1 MAASATSMEYVQK
14 MFLAYFGRPVAPT
27 GQEYYGQ
34 LVDAGNVAAL
44 QDDFWNSVE
53 SQGKFGAL
61 STEGKVNAIF
71 NQLFARDAA
80 AAGLTYWTTEINA
93 GRVSLPQAA
102 LTILNSAAADDLAVF
117 NAKLEVANAFTAE
130 LDTTAEILAYQ
141 SNIDEARDL
150 LVSIK
155 SQAQADAAVAD
166 IQNIVADIVAGGS
179 AEDQTFTLTNG
190 TDVAT
195 ANVFNAPMVFVPDG
209 SDRILSLQD
218 EDVLTGI
225 AGRTDNTLNVTM
237 GNINADEG
245 TTAIT
250 TPILNNIQNINID
263 WTGNTTTLDL
273 RNADATQAV
282 NVKRVTS
289 DATAVTVDNIGTPA
303 ADFRVASTAS
313 DNVNVLFRFKQGVLT
328 GDETLALELNDVLAN
343 SVVQN
348 ARGAGAGIEG
358 FEAVNLHAVNG
369 VELNNLTVNEMETL
383 AITGSGSLKIA
394 ALTPRASPLAGA
406 GAVAEFTNLGAAG
419 INNPAAVGLLDL
431 DASAFEGSLTLDIT
445 NSLGGFADPNNSG
458 QVVHGKVTGGS
469 GDDAFWSSV
478 GVAATSATNRDV
490 IDGGTGSNRLILTD
504 GDIAGNAAISNI
516 QTLELR
522 NQAVATD
529 VHNVDFDAF
538 DAALT
543 SVVMRDEDG
552 DGAAATFN
560 LNDVGAA
567 LAADGLVLQ
576 HSVTEVAPNTFGL
589 VNNATV
595 RVRLADASGTDDTV
609 AIRVENERNTETQFN
624 YTLNFDGQASGVN
637 AIENVTIVDAD
648 TEDNNVTL
656 TAAQEHTG
664 TVTLSGGRAGDDYT
678 VVSTLNASVI
688 EASAQL
694 SNLRLS
700 VGDTVAPITT
710 ITQDIRLGAGDDILT
725 FVNINDFD
733 TTDSISD
740 AGGNDTVRAAFS
752 DDANLTLTGIE
763 DLHIIANENVT
774 LGMANADVENLVILA
789 ANAAD
794 GGADASP
801 LTAEPFN
808 VAGVTTADIITLND
822 TNLTEL
828 NFSADLDTDDD
839 NTAANRVLAEA
850 AARLADAAWNGIGTS
865 AVGDAAYKG
874 VINDESTV
882 GVFNGVTLA
891 NNAATALTVNINA
904 NLDDVIYGATA
915 YNLGQL
921 TAHGITSMNIV
932 VTDEDVTAGAANAV
946 TTINNIWSKTMT
958 SLTVSAADN
967 VNLNTVSGAALNN
980 SLTTFDASGVGGDLT
995 ATVISLGNNATV
1007 TLADGDNVFSALGS
1021 AGTGITITAGNGDN
1035 TITGSGQKDTIT
1047 TGSGW
1052 DVVAGDRGD
1061 NIISTGAGNDTVT
1074 AKDGNDTFDVGTG
1087 IDTVTDNLGTGIDAT
1102 LATNTVSMS
1111 GGVTTLFIDVTGNGV
1126 GGLDV
1131 DQMLA
1136 VGNGSD
1142 LTLSWTGATL
1152 LDASAVLDG
1161 RLAVVENA
1169 AGAAAIAGDANANLS
1184 IIAGVGSTLQS
1195 TGLAGLSSGVKTV
1208 NAGNGNDVAMWTGSA
1223 AADGLIF
1230 NGGAGNDAAVGT
1242 IDNDTFAGGT
1252 GADKFVL
1259 QDVAALDGMVDTIVI
1274 ADGDSTA
1281 AGWDVIV
1288 GFDAAGVAGAA
1299 GVVAGSTTAG
1309 DDVLDLASAFAAVG
1323 LGAVDGAN
1331 VSNVRSHSV
1340 AANNLVTFD
1349 DADAYLA
1356 PVLVGTGAGQLS
1368 LANVLSYLAT
1378 NLNGTSATVVFNYD
1392 ANGDG
1397 VNDNTFVFQDG
1408 AADTVIELVGVY
1420 NGVEAVT
1427 GGTAGLIEIA

>member
-245 TTAIT
+245 TTAVT

-273 RNADATQAV
+273 RNADATESV

-394 ALTPRASPLAGA
+394 ALTPQASPLAGA
-406 GAVAEFTNLGAAG
+406 GAVAEFTDLGAVAG

-490 IDGGTGSNRLILTD
+490 IDGGAGNNRLILVD
-504 GDIAGNAAISNI
+504 GDINGNAAISNI

-576 HSVTEVAPNTFGL
+576 HSVTEVAPNTIGL
-589 VNNATV
+589 ANNATV
-595 RVRLADASGTDDTV
+595 RVRLADASGTNDTV

-648 TEDNNVTL
+648 TEDNNVVL

-763 DLHIIANENVT
+763 DLHIIANENVA
-774 LGMANADVENLVILA
+774 LGMAAADVENLVILA
-789 ANAAD
+789 DIAAD
-794 GGADASP
+794 GDLDASP

-808 VAGVTTADIITLND
+808 IAGVTTADVITLND

-828 NFSADLDTDDD
+828 NFSADLDNDDD
-839 NTAANRVLAEA
+839 NTAANRAAAEA
-850 AARLADAAWNGIGTS
+850 AARLADPAWNGIGTS
-865 AVGDAAYKG
+865 AVGDAAYKLT
-874 VINDESTV
+874 ISDESTV
-882 GVFNGVTLA
+882 ANFNGVTLA

-904 NLDDVIYGATA
+904 ALDDVIYGATA

-946 TTINNIWSKTMT
+946 TTINNIWSRTMT
-958 SLTVSAADN
+958 SLTVSAEDD

-980 SLTTFDASGVGGDLT
+980 SLTTFDASNVGGDLT

-1052 DVVAGDRGD
+1052 DVIDGDRGD
-1061 NIISTGAGNDTVT
+1061 NIISSGAGNDTLR
-1074 AKDGNDTFDVGTG
+1074 AKDGNDTYDVGTG

-1111 GGVTTLFIDVTGNGV
+1111 GGVTTLFIDVVGDGIGGV
-1126 GGLDV
+1126 DV

-1152 LDASAVLDG
+1152 LTASAVLDG
-1161 RLAVVENA
+1161 RLATVDSQVAGVVT
-1169 AGAAAIAGDANANLS
+1169 GDANANLE
-1184 IIAGVGSTLQS
+1184 IMTAAADVTFNG
-1195 TGLAGLSSGVKTV
+1195 
-1208 NAGNGNDVAMWTGSA
+1208 GNGNDVALVTDQTTAS
-1223 AADGLIF
+1223 LTF
-1230 NGGAGNDAAVGT
+1230 NGGAGNDAAVGGVDSDIFT
-1242 IDNDTFAGGT
+1242 GGT
-1252 GADKFVL
+1252 GADKLVM
-1259 QDVAALDGMVDTIVI
+1259 QNTAALDAVVDTVVI

-1288 GFDAAGVAGAA
+1288 GFEATVAAGVAAVAA
-1299 GVVAGSTTAG
+1299 GSATAG

-1323 LGAVDGAN
+1323 AGAVDGAN
-1331 VSNVRSHSV
+1331 VGNVRSHNV

-1349 DADAYLA
+1349 DVDVYAA

-1378 NLNGTSATVVFNYD
+1378 NFNGTSATVAFNYD
-1392 ANGDG
+1392 SNGDG
-1397 VNDNTFVFQDG
+1397 VLNAADSTFVFQDG
-1408 AADTVIELVGVY
+1408 AADTVVELVGTY
-1420 NGVEAVT
+1420 AGVGAV
-1427 GGTAGLIEIA
+1427 GSLVAGVIEIV

>member
-1 MAASATSMEYVQK
+1 MGCK
-14 MFLAYFGRPVAPT
+14 R
-27 GQEYYGQ
+27 
-34 LVDAGNVAAL
+34 
-44 QDDFWNSVE
+44 
-53 SQGKFGAL
+53 
-61 STEGKVNAIF
+61 
-71 NQLFARDAA
+71 
-80 AAGLTYWTTEINA
+80 
-93 GRVSLPQAA
+93 
-102 LTILNSAAADDLAVF
+102 
-117 NAKLEVANAFTAE
+117 
-130 LDTTAEILAYQ
+130 
-141 SNIDEARDL
+141 
-150 LVSIK
+150 
-155 SQAQADAAVAD
+155 
-166 IQNIVADIVAGGS
+166 
-179 AEDQTFTLTNG
+179 QTNPLTNG
-190 TDVAT
+190 TDIAT

-218 EDVLTGI
+218 EDVLTGT
-225 AGRTDNTLNVTM
+225 ADRTDNTLNVTM

-245 TTAIT
+245 TTATT
-250 TPILNNIQNINID
+250 TPVLNNIQNINID

-273 RNADATQAV
+273 RSADATQAV

-289 DATAVTVDNIGTPA
+289 DATGVTVDNIGTPA

-328 GDETLALELNDVLAN
+328 GDEALALELNDVLAN

-394 ALTPRASPLAGA
+394 ALAPQASPLAGA
-406 GAVAEFTNLGAAG
+406 GAVAEFTGLGAAG

-490 IDGGTGSNRLILTD
+490 IDGGTGSNRLILVD
-504 GDIAGNAAISNI
+504 GDINGNAAISNI

-522 NQAVATD
+522 NQNVNTD
-529 VHNVDFDAF
+529 THNVDFDAF

-624 YTLNFDGQASGVN
+624 YTLNFDGQAAGVN

-648 TEDNNVTL
+648 TEDNNVIL

-694 SNLRLS
+694 SNLRLT

-774 LGMANADVENLVILA
+774 LGMAGADVDNLVILA
-789 ANAAD
+789 DIAAD
-794 GGADASP
+794 GDPDASP

-808 VAGVTTADIITLND
+808 IAGVTTADIITLND

-850 AARLADAAWNGIGTS
+850 AARGADAAWNGIGTI
-865 AVGDAAYKG
+865 AAGDAAYQG
-874 VINDESTV
+874 VISDESTV
-882 GVFNGVTLA
+882 GNFNGVTLA

-932 VTDEDVTAGAANAV
+932 VTDEDVTAGAANAR

-958 SLTVSAADN
+958 SLTVSAADD
-967 VNLNTVSGAALNN
+967 VILNTVSGAALNN
-980 SLTTFDASGVGGDLT
+980 SLTTFDATNVGGDLR
-995 ATVISLGNNATV
+995 ANVISLGNNATV

-1087 IDTVTDNLGTGIDAT
+1087 IDAVWDNIGTGIDAT

-1111 GGVTTLFIDVTGNGV
+1111 GGVTQLRIDVTGDNTAGPDAILGTADDVIVGV
-1126 GGLDV
+1126 DV

-1136 VGNGSD
+1136 VGDGSD

-1152 LDASAVLDG
+1152 VTASAVLDG
-1161 RLAVVENA
+1161 RLATVDSQVAGVVT
-1169 AGAAAIAGDANANLS
+1169 GDANANLE
-1184 IIAGVGSTLQS
+1184 IMTAAADVTFNG
-1195 TGLAGLSSGVKTV
+1195 
-1208 NAGNGNDVAMWTGSA
+1208 GNGNDVALVTDQTTAS
-1223 AADGLIF
+1223 LTF
-1230 NGGAGNDAAVGT
+1230 NGGAGNDAAVGGVDSDIFT
-1242 IDNDTFAGGT
+1242 GGA
-1252 GADKFVL
+1252 GADKLVM
-1259 QDVAALDGMVDTIVI
+1259 QNTAAVDANVDTVVI

-1281 AGWDVIV
+1281 AAWDVIV
-1288 GFDAAGVAGAA
+1288 GFTATGAA
-1299 GVVAGSTTAG
+1299 SVAAVVAGSATAG
-1309 DDVLDLASAFAAVG
+1309 DDVLDLASATIAGVAGNVNGTDAGDIESHTVAANGVVTFDINDLDAFAAV
-1323 LGAVDGAN
+1323 N
-1331 VSNVRSHSV
+1331 
-1340 AANNLVTFD
+1340 
-1349 DADAYLA
+1349 
-1356 PVLVGTGAGQLS
+1356 VGTGANQLS
-1368 LANVLSYLAT
+1368 LADALAYLAT

-1392 ANGDG
+1392 SDGDAAFTAA
-1397 VNDNTFVFQDG
+1397 DSTFIFQDG
-1408 AADTVIELVGVY
+1408 ASDTVVELVGTY
-1420 NGVEAVT
+1420 TGLAAV
-1427 GGTAGLIEIA
+1427 GASAAGLISIG

>member
-1 MAASATSMEYVQK
+1 
-14 MFLAYFGRPVAPT
+14 
-27 GQEYYGQ
+27 
-34 LVDAGNVAAL
+34 
-44 QDDFWNSVE
+44 
-53 SQGKFGAL
+53 
-61 STEGKVNAIF
+61 
-71 NQLFARDAA
+71 
-80 AAGLTYWTTEINA
+80 
-93 GRVSLPQAA
+93 
-102 LTILNSAAADDLAVF
+102 
-117 NAKLEVANAFTAE
+117 
-130 LDTTAEILAYQ
+130 
-141 SNIDEARDL
+141 
-150 LVSIK
+150 
-155 SQAQADAAVAD
+155 
-166 IQNIVADIVAGGS
+166 
-179 AEDQTFTLTNG
+179 
-190 TDVAT
+190 
-195 ANVFNAPMVFVPDG
+195 MVFVPDG

-218 EDVLTGI
+218 EDVLTGT
-225 AGRTDNTLNVTM
+225 ADRTDNTLNVTM

-245 TTAIT
+245 TTATT
-250 TPILNNIQNINID
+250 TPILNNIQNVNID

-273 RNADATQAV
+273 RSADATQAV

-303 ADFRVASTAS
+303 ADFRVANTAS
-313 DNVNVLFRFKQGVLT
+313 DNVAVTFRFKQGVLT
-328 GDETLALELNDVLAN
+328 GDETLALELDDVLAN
-343 SVVQN
+343 VVTQD
-348 ARGAGAGIEG
+348 ARGAGTGIEG
-358 FEAVNLHAVNG
+358 FETVNLNAING
-369 VELNNLTVNEMETL
+369 VDLGALSVNEMESL
-383 AITGSGSLKIA
+383 VITGSGALKIA
-394 ALTPRASPLAGA
+394 QLTPTAP
-406 GAVAEFTNLGAAG
+406 VTTAEYDALGVPG
-419 INNPAAVGLLDL
+419 IANPSAVGLLDL
-431 DASAFEGSLTLDIT
+431 DASAFEGDLTLDIT
-445 NSLGGFADPNNSG
+445 NSLGGFADPANSG
-458 QVVHGKVTGGS
+458 QTVHGVVTGGL

-478 GVAATSATNRDV
+478 GVASTSATNSDT
-490 IDGGTGSNRLILTD
+490 IDGGAGNNRLILVD
-504 GDIAGNAAISNI
+504 GDISGDANISNI

-522 NQAVATD
+522 NQTVNTD

-552 DGAAATFN
+552 DGGAATFN

-576 HSVTEVAPNTFGL
+576 HSVTEGAVLPATAVLAG
-589 VNNATV
+589 NALV

-648 TEDNNVTL
+648 TEDNNVFL

-678 VVSTLNASVI
+678 VVSTLNAGVI
-688 EASAQL
+688 EASEQL

-700 VGDTVAPITT
+700 VGDTVAPIAT

-733 TTDSISD
+733 TTDSITD
-740 AGGNDTVRAAFS
+740 AGGHDTVRAAFS
-752 DDANLTLTGIE
+752 DDADLTLTGIE

-789 ANAAD
+789 DIAAD
-794 GGADASP
+794 GDADASP

-850 AARLADAAWNGIGTS
+850 AARGADAAWNGIGTS

-874 VINDESTV
+874 VISDESTV
-882 GVFNGVTLA
+882 ANFNGVTLA

-946 TTINNIWSKTMT
+946 TRINNIWSKTMT
-958 SLTVSAADN
+958 SLTVSAEDN

-980 SLTTFDASGVGGDLT
+980 SLTTFDAANVGGDLT

-1052 DVVAGDRGD
+1052 DVIDGDRGD
-1061 NIISTGAGNDTVT
+1061 NIISSGAGNDTLR
-1074 AKDGNDTFDVGTG
+1074 AKDGNDTYDVGTG

-1111 GGVTTLFIDVTGNGV
+1111 GGVTTLFIDVTGD
-1126 GGLDV
+1126 GGGAGDV

-1136 VGNGSD
+1136 VGDGSD

-1152 LDASAVLDG
+1152 LTASAVLDG
-1161 RLAVVENA
+1161 RLAVVDNV
-1169 AGAAAIAGDANANLS
+1169 AGAATLTGDANANLH
-1184 IIAGVGSTLQS
+1184 IITGTAAVGGAAT
-1195 TGLAGLSSGVKTV
+1195 GVKTV
-1208 NAGNGNDVAMWTGSA
+1208 NSGAGNDVAMWTGSA
-1223 AADGLIF
+1223 AGDGLIF

-1242 IDNDTFAGGT
+1242 INSDIFTGGT

-1259 QDVAALDGMVDTIVI
+1259 QDVVTVDGNVDTIVI

-1288 GFDAAGVAGAA
+1288 GFEATAAAGVA
-1299 GVVAGSTTAG
+1299 GVVAGSATAG
-1309 DDVLDLASAFAAVG
+1309 DDVLDLASAIIAAAAANVNGTDAGDIQSHTVDAVG
-1323 LGAVDGAN
+1323 
-1331 VSNVRSHSV
+1331 
-1340 AANNLVTFD
+1340 LVTFD
-1349 DADAYLA
+1349 IDDTDPFAAVA
-1356 PVLVGTGAGQLS
+1356 VGTGANQLS
-1368 LANVLSYLAT
+1368 LADALAYLAT
-1378 NLNGTSATVVFNYD
+1378 NLNGTSATVAFNYD
-1392 ANGDG
+1392 SNGDG
-1397 VNDNTFVFQDG
+1397 VLNAADSTFVFQDG
-1408 AADTVIELVGVY
+1408 AADTVVELVGTY
-1420 NGVEAVT
+1420 TGVAAV
-1427 GGTAGLIEIA
+1427 GSVTAGLIEIV

>member
-1 MAASATSMEYVQK
+1 MATVSEQIQQIYIGLLGRAADQAGLDYWTAEIDGGVLTIEQLRANIVNEQPEYAAGQGSMTRAQAVADLYQNLFNRAPEADGLEYWVNGDGAGVNIDQLVLALINGASAADQLVLDNKTE
-14 MFLAYFGRPVAPT
+14 VA
-27 GQEYYGQ
+27 EYYTAAAGDDYTAEAATA
-34 LVDAGNVAAL
+34 VVDDVDGTRDSVEDAIDAIDAGN
-44 QDDFWNSVE
+44 
-53 SQGKFGAL
+53 
-61 STEGKVNAIF
+61 
-71 NQLFARDAA
+71 
-80 AAGLTYWTTEINA
+80 
-93 GRVSLPQAA
+93 
-102 LTILNSAAADDLAVF
+102 LATG
-117 NAKLEVANAFTAE
+117 E
-130 LDTTAEILAYQ
+130 
-141 SNIDEARDL
+141 
-150 LVSIK
+150 
-155 SQAQADAAVAD
+155 
-166 IQNIVADIVAGGS
+166 
-179 AEDQTFTLTNG
+179 TFTLTNG

-195 ANVFNAPMVFVPDG
+195 ANVFNAPMVFTPNGD
-209 SDRILSLQD
+209 DRILSLQD
-218 EDVLTGI
+218 EDVLTGT

-237 GNINADEG
+237 GNINANEG
-245 TTAIT
+245 TTVTT
-250 TPILNNIQNINID
+250 TPYLNNIQNVNID

-273 RNADATQAV
+273 RNADATEAV
-282 NVKRVTS
+282 NVQRVTS
-289 DATAVTVDNIGTPA
+289 DATTVTVDNIGTPA
-303 ADFRVASTAS
+303 ADFRVANTAS
-313 DNVNVLFRFKQGVLT
+313 DNVIALFRFKQGVLT
-328 GDETLALELNDVLAN
+328 GDETLSLELNDVLAN
-343 SVVQN
+343 SVTQN

-358 FEAVNLHAVNG
+358 FEAVNLNALNG
-369 VELNNLTVNEMETL
+369 VDLANFSVNEMESL
-383 AITGSGSLKIA
+383 VITGSGALKIA
-394 ALTPRASPLAGA
+394 TLTPTAIVTTPEFDALGA
-406 GAVAEFTNLGAAG
+406 PGIANLG
-419 INNPAAVGLLDL
+419 AVGLLTL
-431 DASAFEGSLTLDIT
+431 DASAFEGDLTLDIT
-445 NSLGGFADPNNSG
+445 NSLGGFADPANSG
-458 QVVHGKVTGGS
+458 QTVHGTVTGGL
-469 GDDAFWSSV
+469 GDDTFWTSAA
-478 GVAATSATNRDV
+478 VAATSATNRDV
-490 IDGGTGSNRLILTD
+490 INGGEGVNTLKTTSNIV
-504 GDIAGNAAISNI
+504 GNASITNI

-522 NQAVATD
+522 QQAGAQT
-529 VHNVDFDAF
+529 VDFDAF
-538 DAALT
+538 DDAELT
-543 SVVMRDEDG
+543 SVVMRDENSN
-552 DGAAATFN
+552 GAGGTFL

-576 HSVTEVAPNTFGL
+576 HSVTEGAVIA
-589 VNNATV
+589 NNATV
-595 RVRLADASGTDDTV
+595 RVRLADASGTNDTV

-624 YTLNFDGQASGVN
+624 YTLNFDGQANGVG

-648 TEDNNVTL
+648 TEDNNVVL

-678 VVSTLNASVI
+678 VVSALNASVI

-733 TTDSISD
+733 TTDSITD

-752 DDANLTLTGIE
+752 QNANLTLTGIE

-850 AARLADAAWNGIGTS
+850 AARGADAAWNGIGTS
-865 AVGDAAYKG
+865 AAGDAAYKA
-874 VINDESTV
+874 VISDESTV
-882 GVFNGVTLA
+882 GNFNGVTLA

-958 SLTVSAADN
+958 SLTVSAADD

-980 SLTTFDASGVGGDLT
+980 SLTTFDASAVGGDLT

-1021 AGTGITITAGNGDN
+1021 AGTNITINAGNGDN
-1035 TITGSGQKDTIT
+1035 TITGSAQKDNIN

-1061 NIISTGAGNDTVT
+1061 NVISTGAGNDTVT

-1087 IDTVTDNLGTGIDAT
+1087 IDTVTDNLGTGINAT

-1111 GGVTTLFIDVTGNGV
+1111 GGVTTLFIDVAGNGA
-1126 GGLDV
+1126 GAGDI

-1136 VGNGSD
+1136 VGEGSD

-1161 RLAVVENA
+1161 RLAVVENVALA
-1169 AGAAAIAGDANANLS
+1169 ATITGDANANLS
-1184 IIAGVGSTLQS
+1184 IIAGAGSTLQS
-1195 TGLAGLSSGVKTV
+1195 TGLAGASTGVKTV

-1223 AADGLIF
+1223 AGDGLIF

-1242 IDNDTFAGGT
+1242 IDNDTFAGGM

-1259 QDVAALDGMVDTIVI
+1259 QDVAAVDTMVDTIVI

-1288 GFDAAGVAGAA
+1288 GFEAAGAAGAA

-1323 LGAVDGAN
+1323 AGAVDGAN
-1331 VSNVRSHSV
+1331 VGNVRSHSV
-1340 AANNLVTFD
+1340 AAGNLVTFD
-1349 DADAYLA
+1349 DVDAYAA

-1378 NLNGTSATVVFNYD
+1378 NFNGFSATVAFNYD
-1392 ANGDG
+1392 ADGDG

-1408 AADTVIELVGVY
+1408 AADTVVELVGVY

>member
-1 MAASATSMEYVQK
+1 MATFAELNKYY
-14 MFLAYFGRPVAPT
+14 LAYFGRPVDYMGAIEWADNTAAEVEAAFAASNESQALYASNDLAGFVDSVYVNVIGRSAELDGLNYWVNKIVT
-27 GQEYYGQ
+27 GQITQAGAAIAI
-34 LVDAGNVAAL
+34 LNDALLTADQTSVQNKLDAAEA
-44 QDDFWNSVE
+44 FYS
-53 SQGKFGAL
+53 
-61 STEGKVNAIF
+61 AIDT
-71 NQLFARDAA
+71 AAEATAYSGDAA
-80 AAGLTYWTTEINA
+80 AASARAFIASITSTPATAAEVA
-93 GRVSLPQAA
+93 AA
-102 LTILNSAAADDLAVF
+102 L
-117 NAKLEVANAFTAE
+117 
-130 LDTTAEILAYQ
+130 
-141 SNIDEARDL
+141 
-150 LVSIK
+150 
-155 SQAQADAAVAD
+155 AAVG
-166 IQNIVADIVAGGS
+166 QVGGS
-179 AEDQTFTLTNG
+179 GSFTLTNG
-190 TDVAT
+190 TDIAT

-218 EDVLTGI
+218 EDVLTGT
-225 AGRTDNTLNVTM
+225 ADRTDNTLNVTM

-245 TTAIT
+245 TTATT
-250 TPILNNIQNINID
+250 TPILNNIQNVNID

-303 ADFRVASTAS
+303 ADFRVANTAS
-313 DNVNVLFRFKQGVLT
+313 DNVAVTFRFKQGVLT
-328 GDETLALELNDVLAN
+328 GDETLALELDDVLAN
-343 SVVQN
+343 SVTQN

-358 FEAVNLHAVNG
+358 FEAVNLNAING
-369 VELNNLTVNEMETL
+369 VDLGRLSVNEMESL
-383 AITGSGSLKIA
+383 VITGSGALKIA
-394 ALTPRASPLAGA
+394 ALTPT
-406 GAVAEFTNLGAAG
+406 AVVTTAEYDDLGAPG
-419 INNPAAVGLLDL
+419 IANPGAVGLLDL
-431 DASAFEGSLTLDIT
+431 DASAFEGDLTLDIT
-445 NSLGGFADPNNSG
+445 NSLGGFADPANSG
-458 QVVHGKVTGGS
+458 QTVHGVVTGGL

-478 GVAATSATNRDV
+478 GVASTSATNSDT
-490 IDGGTGSNRLILTD
+490 IDGGAGNNRLILVD
-504 GDIAGNAAISNI
+504 GDISGDANISNI

-522 NQAVATD
+522 NQNVNTD

-543 SVVMRDEDG
+543 SVVMRDEDSDASAG
-552 DGAAATFN
+552 TFN

-576 HSVTEVAPNTFGL
+576 HSVTEGAVLAS
-589 VNNATV
+589 NATV

-624 YTLNFDGQASGVN
+624 YTLNFDGQAAGVN

-648 TEDNNVTL
+648 TEDNNVIL

-678 VVSTLNASVI
+678 VVSTLNAGVI
-688 EASAQL
+688 EASEQL

-700 VGDTVAPITT
+700 VGDTVAPIAT
-710 ITQDIRLGAGDDILT
+710 ITQDIRLGEGDDILT
-725 FVNINDFD
+725 FVNIDDFD

-763 DLHIIANENVT
+763 DLHIIANENVA
-774 LGMANADVENLVILA
+774 LGMANADVDNLVILA
-789 ANAAD
+789 DIAAD
-794 GGADASP
+794 GDADASP

-808 VAGVTTADIITLND
+808 VAGVTVADVITLDD

-828 NFSADLDTDDD
+828 NFSADLDDDDD
-839 NTAANRVLAEA
+839 NTAANRAIAEA
-850 AARLADAAWNGIGTS
+850 AARAADPSWNGIGTS
-865 AVGDAAYKG
+865 AAGDVAYKLT
-874 VINDESTV
+874 ISDESTV
-882 GVFNGVTLA
+882 ANFNGVTLT
-891 NNAATALTVNINA
+891 NNAATALTVNVNA

-946 TTINNIWSKTMT
+946 TTINNIWSRTMT
-958 SLTVSAADN
+958 SLTVSAEDD

-980 SLTTFDASGVGGDLT
+980 SLTTFNASNVGGDLT

-1087 IDTVTDNLGTGIDAT
+1087 IDTVTDNLDTGIDAS

-1111 GGVTTLFIDVTGNGV
+1111 GGVTTLAIDVLGDDTLV
-1126 GGLDV
+1126 GTADNV

-1152 LDASAVLDG
+1152 VTASAVLDG
-1161 RLAVVENA
+1161 RLATVNSALLGVVT
-1169 AGAAAIAGDANANLS
+1169 GDANANLEIMS
-1184 IIAGVGSTLQS
+1184 AAADVTFNGG
-1195 TGLAGLSSGVKTV
+1195 A
-1208 NAGNGNDVAMWTGSA
+1208 GNDVALVTNKTTAS
-1223 AADGLIF
+1223 LTF
-1230 NGGAGNDAAVGT
+1230 NGGAGNDAAVGGVDSDIFT
-1242 IDNDTFAGGT
+1242 GGA
-1252 GADKFVL
+1252 GADKLVM
-1259 QDVAALDGMVDTIVI
+1259 QNTAAADVNVDTVVI

-1281 AGWDVIV
+1281 AGWDVVV
-1288 GFDAAGVAGAA
+1288 GFQATVAAGVAA
-1299 GVVAGSTTAG
+1299 VVAGSATAG
-1309 DDVLDLASAFAAVG
+1309 DDVLDLASATIAGVTAG
-1323 LGAVDGAN
+1323 VDG
-1331 VSNVRSHSV
+1331 VDVGGIDSHAV
-1340 AANNLVTFD
+1340 AANGLVTFD
-1349 DADAYLA
+1349 NVNDVFAAA
-1356 PVLVGTGAGQLS
+1356 VAVGTGANQIA
-1368 LANVLSYLAT
+1368 LADALAYLAT

-1392 ANGDG
+1392 SNGDG
-1397 VNDNTFVFQDG
+1397 VLNAADSTFVFQDG
-1408 AADTVIELVGVY
+1408 AADTVVELVGTY
-1420 NGVEAVT
+1420 TGVAAV
-1427 GGTAGLIEIA
+1427 GSLTAGLIEIV

>member
-1 MAASATSMEYVQK
+1 ME
-14 MFLAYFGRPVAPT
+14 MTFN
-27 GQEYYGQ
+27 EQ
-34 LVDAGNVAAL
+34 LVHQMYIAYYQRPADPEGLKYWVGQIEEHGSWEAVSAAFGAPENPEYQALYGDKTRAELVAAIY
-44 QDDFWNSVE
+44 QAAFNRPAVQEEIDFWVNGEHTDLNLAFAIINGAQNDDKATVNKKVAFSDE
-53 SQGKFGAL
+53 LASQLGSNAAYKTLDDASDVKALLGAVDKDTGVDSSYVTDIL
-61 STEGKVNAIF
+61 G
-71 NQLFARDAA
+71 D
-80 AAGLTYWTTEINA
+80 AGLTPAPVDPSEPGVTHE
-93 GRVSLPQAA
+93 
-102 LTILNSAAADDLAVF
+102 
-117 NAKLEVANAFTAE
+117 
-130 LDTTAEILAYQ
+130 
-141 SNIDEARDL
+141 
-150 LVSIK
+150 
-155 SQAQADAAVAD
+155 
-166 IQNIVADIVAGGS
+166 
-179 AEDQTFTLTNG
+179 LTNG
-190 TDVAT
+190 TDILEG
-195 ANVFNAPMVFVPDG
+195 NVFNAPMVYVPDG

-218 EDVLTGI
+218 EDVLTGT

-237 GNINADEG
+237 GNQNADEG
-245 TTAIT
+245 TTLFT

-273 RNADATQAV
+273 RNADATESV

-289 DATAVTVDNIGTPA
+289 DATGVTVDNIGTPA

-313 DNVNVLFRFKQGVLT
+313 DDVTVLFNFKQGVLT

-369 VELNNLTVNEMETL
+369 VELNNLAVNEMETL
-383 AITGSGSLKIA
+383 TITGSGSLKIA
-394 ALTPRASPLAGA
+394 ALTPQASPLAGV
-406 GAVAEFTNLGAAG
+406 GAVAEFTDLGAVAG

-478 GVAATSATNRDV
+478 GVAATSATNSDT
-490 IDGGTGSNRLILTD
+490 IDGGAGNNRLILVD
-504 GDIAGNAAISNI
+504 GDISGDANISNI

-529 VHNVDFDAF
+529 THNVDFDAF

-576 HSVTEVAPNTFGL
+576 HSVTEVAPNTIGL
-589 VNNATV
+589 ANNATV
-595 RVRLADASGTDDTV
+595 RVRLADASGTNDTV

-624 YTLNFDGQASGVN
+624 YTLNFDGQANGVG

-648 TEDNNVTL
+648 TEDNNVFL

-688 EASAQL
+688 EASEQL
-694 SNLRLS
+694 SNLRLT

-752 DDANLTLTGIE
+752 QNANLTLSGIE

-789 ANAAD
+789 DIAAD
-794 GGADASP
+794 GDADASP

-828 NFSADLDTDDD
+828 NFSADLDNDDD
-839 NTAANRVLAEA
+839 NTAANRATAEA

-865 AVGDAAYKG
+865 AAGDAAYKA
-874 VINDESTV
+874 VINDENTV
-882 GVFNGVTLA
+882 ANFNGVTLA

-904 NLDDVIYGATA
+904 ALDDVIYGATA

-958 SLTVSAADN
+958 SLTVTAEDD

-980 SLTTFDASGVGGDLT
+980 SLTTFDASAVGGDLT
-995 ATVISLGNNATV
+995 ATVISLGDNATV

-1052 DVVAGDRGD
+1052 DVIDGDRGD
-1061 NIISTGAGNDTVT
+1061 NIISSGAGNDTLR
-1074 AKDGNDTFDVGTG
+1074 AKDGNDTYDVGTG

-1111 GGVTTLFIDVTGNGV
+1111 GGVTTLFIDVVGDGIGGV
-1126 GGLDV
+1126 DV

-1136 VGNGSD
+1136 VGDGSD

-1152 LDASAVLDG
+1152 LTASAVLDG
-1161 RLAVVENA
+1161 RLAVVDNA
-1169 AGAAAIAGDANANLS
+1169 VGAATLTGDANANLH
-1184 IIAGVGSTLQS
+1184 IITGVGAGGAATL
-1195 TGLAGLSSGVKTV
+1195 VKTV
-1208 NAGNGNDVAMWTGSA
+1208 NSGAGNDVAMWTGSA
-1223 AADGLIF
+1223 AGDGLIF

-1242 IDNDTFAGGT
+1242 IDNDIFTGGT

-1259 QDVAALDGMVDTIVI
+1259 QDVTGADGMVDTIVI

-1299 GVVAGSTTAG
+1299 GVVAGSSTAG
-1309 DDVLDLASAFAAVG
+1309 DDVLDLASAFAVVAA
-1323 LGAVDGAN
+1323 GAVDGAN
-1331 VSNVRSHSV
+1331 VGNVRSHSV

-1349 DADAYLA
+1349 DTDVFAGGTM
-1356 PVLVGTGAGQLS
+1356 VGTGAGQLS
-1368 LANVLSYLAT
+1368 LANVLNYLAT
-1378 NLNGTSATVVFNYD
+1378 NFNGTSATVAFNYD
-1392 ANGDG
+1392 ADGDG

-1408 AADTVIELVGVY
+1408 AADTVVELVGVY
-1420 NGVEAVT
+1420 TGVEAVT
-1427 GGTAGLIEIA
+1427 GGTAGVIEIA

>member
-34 LVDAGNVAAL
+34 LVDEGNVAAL

-237 GNINADEG
+237 GNRNADEG

-263 WTGNTTTLDL
+263 WTGTTTTLDL

-303 ADFRVASTAS
+303 ADFRVANTAS
-313 DNVNVLFRFKQGVLT
+313 DNVAVLFRFKQGVLT
-328 GDETLALELNDVLAN
+328 GDETLSLQLDDVLAA
-343 SVVQN
+343 SVTQN

-358 FEAVNLHAVNG
+358 FETVNLNAING
-369 VELNNLTVNEMETL
+369 VDLGALSVNEMESL
-383 AITGSGSLKIA
+383 VITGSGALKIA
-394 ALTPRASPLAGA
+394 ALTPT
-406 GAVAEFTNLGAAG
+406 AVVTTAEYDALGAPG
-419 INNPAAVGLLDL
+419 IANPGAVGLLTL
-431 DASAFEGSLTLDIT
+431 DASAFEGDLTLDIT
-445 NSLGGFADPNNSG
+445 NSLGGFADPSNSG
-458 QVVHGKVTGGS
+458 QTVHGTVTGGL
-469 GDDAFWSSV
+469 GDDAFWT
-478 GVAATSATNRDV
+478 GAAVAATSATNRDV
-490 IDGGTGSNRLILTD
+490 INGGEGANSLKTTGNVV
-504 GDIAGNAAISNI
+504 GDASITNI

-522 NQAVATD
+522 QQAGAQT
-529 VHNVDFDAF
+529 VDFDAF
-538 DAALT
+538 DDAELT
-543 SVVMRDEDG
+543 SVIMRDENS
-552 DGAAATFN
+552 DGAAGTFL

-576 HSVTEVAPNTFGL
+576 HSVTEGAVLA
-589 VNNATV
+589 NNAIV
-595 RVRLADASGTDDTV
+595 RVRLADASGTNDTV

-624 YTLNFDGQASGVN
+624 YTLNFDGQAAGVN

-678 VVSTLNASVI
+678 VLSTLNAGVI
-688 EASAQL
+688 EASEQL

-700 VGDTVAPITT
+700 VGDTVAPIAT
-710 ITQDIRLGAGDDILT
+710 ITQDIRLGEGDDILT
-725 FVNINDFD
+725 FVNIDDFD

-752 DDANLTLTGIE
+752 DDADLTLTGIE
-763 DLHIIANENVT
+763 DLHIIANENVA
-774 LGMANADVENLVILA
+774 LGMAGADVDNLVILA
-789 ANAAD
+789 NIAAD
-794 GGADASP
+794 GDADASP

-808 VAGVTTADIITLND
+808 VAGVTAADVITLND

-828 NFSADLDTDDD
+828 NFSADLDDDDD
-839 NTAANRVLAEA
+839 NTAAARAIAEA
-850 AARLADAAWNGIGTS
+850 AARAADASWSGIGTS
-865 AVGDAAYKG
+865 AAGDAAYRAADIDPTLL
-874 VINDESTV
+874 VDTLDDESPAAI
-882 GVFNGVTLA
+882 FNGVTLA
-891 NNAATALTVNINA
+891 NNAATALTVSINSD
-904 NLDDVIYGATA
+904 LDDVIFGATA
-915 YNLGQL
+915 YTLGQL

-932 VTDEDVTAGAANAV
+932 VSDENVAQDLPGAL
-946 TTINNIWSKTMT
+946 TTINNIWSRTMT
-958 SLTVSAADN
+958 SLTVSAEED

-980 SLTTFDASGVGGDLT
+980 SLTTFDASNVGGDLT

-1087 IDTVTDNLGTGIDAT
+1087 IDAVTDNLATGIDAT

-1152 LDASAVLDG
+1152 VTASAVLDG
-1161 RLAVVENA
+1161 RLATVDSQVAGVVT
-1169 AGAAAIAGDANANLS
+1169 GDANANLE
-1184 IIAGVGSTLQS
+1184 IMTAAADVTFNG
-1195 TGLAGLSSGVKTV
+1195 
-1208 NAGNGNDVAMWTGSA
+1208 GNGNDVALVTDQTSA
-1223 AADGLIF
+1223 SLTF
-1230 NGGAGNDAAVGT
+1230 NGGAGNDAAVGGVDSDIFT
-1242 IDNDTFAGGT
+1242 GGT
-1252 GADKFVL
+1252 GADKLVM
-1259 QDVAALDGMVDTIVI
+1259 QNTAAPDGVVDTVVI

-1281 AGWDVIV
+1281 AGWDVVV
-1288 GFDAAGVAGAA
+1288 GFQATVAAGGAA
-1299 GVVAGSTTAG
+1299 VVAGSATAG
-1309 DDVLDLASAFAAVG
+1309 DDVLDLASATIAGVTAG
-1323 LGAVDGAN
+1323 VDG
-1331 VSNVRSHSV
+1331 VDVGGIDSHAV
-1340 AANNLVTFD
+1340 AANGLVTFD
-1349 DADAYLA
+1349 NVNDVFTAAVA
-1356 PVLVGTGAGQLS
+1356 VGTGANQIA
-1368 LANVLSYLAT
+1368 LADALAYLAT

-1392 ANGDG
+1392 SNGDG
-1397 VNDNTFVFQDG
+1397 VLNAADSTFVFQDG
-1408 AADTVIELVGVY
+1408 AADTVVELVGTY
-1420 NGVEAVT
+1420 TGVAAV
-1427 GGTAGLIEIA
+1427 GSVTAGLIEIV

>member
-1 MAASATSMEYVQK
+1 MRAWPSLSRNSPSN
-14 MFLAYFGRPVAPT
+14 FSFS
-27 GQEYYGQ
+27 
-34 LVDAGNVAAL
+34 DADTTDL
-44 QDDFWNSVE
+44 
-53 SQGKFGAL
+53 
-61 STEGKVNAIF
+61 
-71 NQLFARDAA
+71 DAA
-80 AAGLTYWTTEINA
+80 AAAITG
-93 GRVSLPQAA
+93 
-102 LTILNSAAADDLAVF
+102 
-117 NAKLEVANAFTAE
+117 VA
-130 LDTTAEILAYQ
+130 
-141 SNIDEARDL
+141 S
-150 LVSIK
+150 
-155 SQAQADAAVAD
+155 
-166 IQNIVADIVAGGS
+166 GS
-179 AEDQTFTLTNG
+179 TFTLTNG
-190 TDVAT
+190 TDVVT
-195 ANVFNAPMVFVPDG
+195 ANVFNAPMVYVPDG

-237 GNINADEG
+237 GNVNADEG
-245 TTAIT
+245 TTATT
-250 TPILNNIQNINID
+250 TPVLNNIQNINID

-303 ADFRVASTAS
+303 ADFRVANTAS

-343 SVVQN
+343 SVAQN
-348 ARGAGAGIEG
+348 ARGAGANIEG

-394 ALTPRASPLAGA
+394 ALTPQASPLAGV
-406 GAVAEFTNLGAAG
+406 GAVAEFTDLGAAAG

-445 NSLGGFADPNNSG
+445 NSLGGFADPANSG
-458 QVVHGKVTGGS
+458 QTVHGVVTGGL

-478 GVAATSATNRDV
+478 GVASTSATNSDT
-490 IDGGTGSNRLILTD
+490 IDGGAGNNRLILVD
-504 GDIAGNAAISNI
+504 GDISGDANISNI

-522 NQAVATD
+522 NQSVVND

-552 DGAAATFN
+552 DGFAATFN

-576 HSVTEVAPNTFGL
+576 HSVTEGAVLAS
-589 VNNATV
+589 NATV
-595 RVRLADASGTDDTV
+595 RVRLADASGTNDTV
-609 AIRVENERNTETQFN
+609 AIRVENERNTETEFN
-624 YTLNFDGQASGVN
+624 YTLNFDGQANGVG

-710 ITQDIRLGAGDDILT
+710 ITQDIRLGEGDDILT

-733 TTDSISD
+733 TTDSITD

-752 DDANLTLTGIE
+752 QNANLTLSGIE
-763 DLHIIANENVT
+763 NLHIIANENVT

-789 ANAAD
+789 DIAAD
-794 GGADASP
+794 GSLDDSP

-808 VAGVTTADIITLND
+808 IAGVTTADIITLND

-839 NTAANRVLAEA
+839 NTAANRAAAEA
-850 AARLADAAWNGIGTS
+850 AARLADPAWNGIGTS
-865 AVGDAAYKG
+865 AVGDAAYK
-874 VINDESTV
+874 VFINDESTV
-882 GVFNGVTLA
+882 GNFNGVTLA

-958 SLTVSAADN
+958 SLTVSAADD

-980 SLTTFDASGVGGDLT
+980 SLNTFDASAVGGDLT
-995 ATVISLGNNATV
+995 ATVISLGDNATV
-1007 TLADGDNVFSALGS
+1007 TLADGDNQFSALGS

-1052 DVVAGDRGD
+1052 DVIDGDRGD
-1061 NIISTGAGNDTVT
+1061 NIISSGAGNDTLS
-1074 AKDGNDTFDVGTG
+1074 AKDGNDTYDVGTG
-1087 IDTVTDNLGTGIDAT
+1087 IDTVLDNIGTGIDAT

-1111 GGVTTLFIDVTGNGV
+1111 GGVTTLGIDVDGNGAYSAAA
-1126 GGLDV
+1126 DV
-1131 DQMLA
+1131 IQMLA
-1136 VGNGSD
+1136 VGDGSD

-1152 LDASAVLDG
+1152 LTASAVLDG
-1161 RLAVVENA
+1161 RLATVDSAVGGVVT
-1169 AGAAAIAGDANANLS
+1169 GDANANLE
-1184 IIAGVGSTLQS
+1184 IMTAAADVTFNG
-1195 TGLAGLSSGVKTV
+1195 
-1208 NAGNGNDVAMWTGSA
+1208 GNGNDVALVTDQTTAS
-1223 AADGLIF
+1223 LTF
-1230 NGGAGNDAAVGT
+1230 NGGAGNDAAVGGMDSDIFT
-1242 IDNDTFAGGT
+1242 GGT
-1252 GADKFVL
+1252 GADKLVMQNF
-1259 QDVAALDGMVDTIVI
+1259 AALDGVVDTVVI

-1288 GFDAAGVAGAA
+1288 GFAATAAAGVAGVAA
-1299 GVVAGSTTAG
+1299 GSATAG
-1309 DDVLDLASAFAAVG
+1309 DDVLDLASTTIAGVTAG
-1323 LGAVDGAN
+1323 VDG
-1331 VSNVRSHSV
+1331 VDVGGIDSHAV
-1340 AANNLVTFD
+1340 AANGLVTFD
-1349 DADAYLA
+1349 NVNDVFTTAVA
-1356 PVLVGTGAGQLS
+1356 VGTGANQIA
-1368 LANVLSYLAT
+1368 LADALAYLAT

-1392 ANGDG
+1392 SNGDG
-1397 VNDNTFVFQDG
+1397 VLNAADSTFVFQDG
-1408 AADTVIELVGVY
+1408 AADTVVELVGTY
-1420 NGVEAVT
+1420 TGVAAV
-1427 GGTAGLIEIA
+1427 GSVTAGLIEIV

>member
-1 MAASATSMEYVQK
+1 
-14 MFLAYFGRPVAPT
+14 
-27 GQEYYGQ
+27 
-34 LVDAGNVAAL
+34 
-44 QDDFWNSVE
+44 
-53 SQGKFGAL
+53 
-61 STEGKVNAIF
+61 
-71 NQLFARDAA
+71 
-80 AAGLTYWTTEINA
+80 
-93 GRVSLPQAA
+93 
-102 LTILNSAAADDLAVF
+102 
-117 NAKLEVANAFTAE
+117 
-130 LDTTAEILAYQ
+130 
-141 SNIDEARDL
+141 
-150 LVSIK
+150 
-155 SQAQADAAVAD
+155 
-166 IQNIVADIVAGGS
+166 
-179 AEDQTFTLTNG
+179 
-190 TDVAT
+190 
-195 ANVFNAPMVFVPDG
+195 MVFVPDG

-218 EDVLTGI
+218 EDVLTGA

-237 GNINADEG
+237 GNRNTDEG
-245 TTAIT
+245 TTVIT
-250 TPILNNIQNINID
+250 TPILNNIQNVNID

-273 RNADATQAV
+273 RNADATEAV

-289 DATAVTVDNIGTPA
+289 DATTVTVDNIGTPA
-303 ADFRVASTAS
+303 ADFRVANTAS
-313 DNVNVLFRFKQGVLT
+313 DDVAVLFNFKQGVLT
-328 GDETLALELNDVLAN
+328 GDETLALELDDVLAN
-343 SVVQN
+343 AVVQN

-358 FEAVNLHAVNG
+358 FEAVNLNAING
-369 VELNNLTVNEMETL
+369 VDLGALSVNEMESL
-383 AITGSGSLKIA
+383 VITGSGALKIA
-394 ALTPRASPLAGA
+394 ALTPT
-406 GAVAEFTNLGAAG
+406 AVVTTAEYDALGAPG
-419 INNPAAVGLLDL
+419 IANPGAVGLLNL
-431 DASAFEGSLTLDIT
+431 DASAFEGDLTLDIT
-445 NSLGGFADPNNSG
+445 NSLGGFADPANSG
-458 QVVHGKVTGGS
+458 QTVHGVVTGGL

-478 GVAATSATNRDV
+478 GVAATSATNRDT
-490 IDGGTGSNRLILTD
+490 IDGGAGNNRLILVD
-504 GDIAGNAAISNI
+504 GDINGNAAISNI

-522 NQAVATD
+522 NQNVATD
-529 VHNVDFDAF
+529 THNVDFDAF

-543 SVVMRDEDG
+543 SVVMRDEDA
-552 DGAAATFN
+552 DAAFGTFN

-576 HSVTEVAPNTFGL
+576 HSVTEGVVLPATPLLAGNAL
-589 VNNATV
+589 VQ
-595 RVRLADASGTDDTV
+595 VRLADASGTDDTV
-609 AIRVENERNTETQFN
+609 AIRVENERNTETEFN
-624 YTLNFDGQASGVN
+624 YTLNFDGQANGVG
-637 AIENVTIVDAD
+637 AIENVTIDDAD
-648 TEDNNVTL
+648 TEDNTVVL

-774 LGMANADVENLVILA
+774 LGMANADVDNLVILA
-789 ANAAD
+789 DIAAD

-808 VAGVTTADIITLND
+808 VAGVTVADVITLND

-839 NTAANRVLAEA
+839 NTAANRALAEA

-865 AVGDAAYKG
+865 AVGDAAYKLT
-874 VINDESTV
+874 ISDEVTV
-882 GVFNGVTLA
+882 ANFNGVTLA

-932 VTDEDVTAGAANAV
+932 VSDEDVTAGAANAV

-958 SLTVSAADN
+958 SLTVTAEDD

-980 SLTTFDASGVGGDLT
+980 SLTTFDASNVGGDLT

-1035 TITGSGQKDTIT
+1035 TITGSGQKDTIV

-1052 DVVAGDRGD
+1052 DIIDGDRGD
-1061 NIISTGAGNDTVT
+1061 NIISSGAGNDTLR

-1111 GGVTTLFIDVTGNGV
+1111 GGVTTLFIDVDGAGGV
-1126 GGLDV
+1126 TV

-1152 LDASAVLDG
+1152 LTASAVLDG
-1161 RLAVVENA
+1161 RLADVNNVIANDASSNLDIFTAGGAVV
-1169 AGAAAIAGDANANLS
+1169 
-1184 IIAGVGSTLQS
+1184 
-1195 TGLAGLSSGVKTV
+1195 SSG
-1208 NAGNGNDVAMWTGSA
+1208 GDGNDVALVTNFA
-1223 AADGLIF
+1223 ATLTF
-1230 NGGAGNDAAVGT
+1230 NGGAGNDAAVGGT
-1242 IDNDTFAGGT
+1242 GVDSFTGGT
-1252 GADKFVL
+1252 GADYLVL
-1259 QDVAALDGMVDTIVI
+1259 QNTVAP
-1274 ADGDSTA
+1274 
-1281 AGWDVIV
+1281 
-1288 GFDAAGVAGAA
+1288 DA
-1299 GVVAGSTTAG
+1299 
-1309 DDVLDLASAFAAVG
+1309 
-1323 LGAVDGAN
+1323 
-1331 VSNVRSHSV
+1331 
-1340 AANNLVTFD
+1340 
-1349 DADAYLA
+1349 
-1356 PVLVGTGAGQLS
+1356 
-1368 LANVLSYLAT
+1368 
-1378 NLNGTSATVVFNYD
+1378 
-1392 ANGDG
+1392 
-1397 VNDNTFVFQDG
+1397 
-1408 AADTVIELVGVY
+1408 AADTVVIVEGDSNYGSNDTIVGFVSGTDLLDLSVVSVGAAAGVTGFVAGFDMDGDGNDETFAVAATGEITITDGDGVRAEDFFGGVFTADALLTYLAANATVANDTFWFNYDSTGDGVIGAGDNAFVFQNLGTDMVVELVGV
-1420 NGVEAVT
+1420 GAA
-1427 GGTAGLIEIA
+1427 GFDATADIV

>member
-1 MAASATSMEYVQK
+1 MATIILGANENFTLASGQNTIYADTTPQTITVEAGASVTFQAGSVGDTIVLAGNAAGYTAVLSGNQVTLKDTATGATIVLPAGTTATSVS
-14 MFLAYFGRPVAPT
+14 FDDGAYD
-27 GQEYYGQ
+27 
-34 LVDAGNVAAL
+34 LV
-44 QDDFWNSVE
+44 
-53 SQGKFGAL
+53 
-61 STEGKVNAIF
+61 
-71 NQLFARDAA
+71 
-80 AAGLTYWTTEINA
+80 
-93 GRVSLPQAA
+93 
-102 LTILNSAAADDLAVF
+102 
-117 NAKLEVANAFTAE
+117 
-130 LDTTAEILAYQ
+130 LDTTGETPAITLGGT
-141 SNIDEARDL
+141 
-150 LVSIK
+150 
-155 SQAQADAAVAD
+155 AVTD
-166 IQNIVADIVAGGS
+166 TETTVTGEPVEPPVTG
-179 AEDQTFTLTNG
+179 ETFVLTSG

-195 ANVFNAPMVFVPDG
+195 ANVFNAPMAFVPDG

-218 EDVLTGI
+218 EDVLTGT

-237 GNINADEG
+237 GNRNTDEG
-245 TTAIT
+245 TTATT

-263 WTGNTTTLDL
+263 WTGNTNTLDL
-273 RNADATQAV
+273 RNADATESV

-328 GDETLALELNDVLAN
+328 GDEALSLQLDDVLAA
-343 SVVQN
+343 SVTQN

-369 VELNNLTVNEMETL
+369 VDLGALSVNEMESL
-383 AITGSGSLKIA
+383 VITGSGALKIA
-394 ALTPRASPLAGA
+394 ALTPTAVVTTAEYDDL
-406 GAVAEFTNLGAAG
+406 GAVAG

-431 DASAFEGSLTLDIT
+431 DASAFEGDLTLDIT
-445 NSLGGFADPNNSG
+445 NSLGGFADPANSG
-458 QVVHGKVTGGS
+458 QTVHGVVTGGL

-478 GVAATSATNRDV
+478 GVASTSATNSDT
-490 IDGGTGSNRLILTD
+490 IDGGAGNNRLILVD
-504 GDIAGNAAISNI
+504 GDISGDANISNI

-522 NQAVATD
+522 NQSVATD
-529 VHNVDFDAF
+529 THNVDFDAF

-543 SVVMRDEDG
+543 SVVMRDEDSDATAG
-552 DGAAATFN
+552 TFN

-576 HSVTEVAPNTFGL
+576 HSVTEGVVLPS
-589 VNNATV
+589 NATV

-624 YTLNFDGQASGVN
+624 YTLNFDGQAAGVN

-648 TEDNNVTL
+648 TEDNNVIL

-688 EASAQL
+688 EASEQL

-733 TTDSISD
+733 TTDSITD

-752 DDANLTLTGIE
+752 DDADLTLTGIE
-763 DLHIIANENVT
+763 DLHIIANDNVT
-774 LGMANADVENLVILA
+774 LGMGGADVDNLVILSDT
-789 ANAAD
+789 AAD
-794 GGADASP
+794 GNADASP
-801 LTAEPFN
+801 LTAEPFT
-808 VAGVTTADIITLND
+808 VAGVATTDVITLND

-839 NTAANRVLAEA
+839 NTAANRAAAEA
-850 AARLADAAWNGIGTS
+850 AARLADPAWNGIGTS
-865 AVGDAAYKG
+865 AVGDATYKLT
-874 VINDESTV
+874 IRDESTV
-882 GVFNGVTLA
+882 ANFNGVTLA

-932 VTDEDVTAGAANAV
+932 VTDEDVTAGALNAV

-958 SLTVSAADN
+958 SLTVSAADD

-980 SLTTFDASGVGGDLT
+980 SLTTFDAANVGGDLT
-995 ATVISLGNNATV
+995 ANVISLGNNATV

-1052 DVVAGDRGD
+1052 DLVAGDRGD

-1111 GGVTTLFIDVTGNGV
+1111 GGVTTLFIDVAGDGV
-1126 GGLDV
+1126 AGTDV

-1136 VGNGSD
+1136 VGDGSD

-1169 AGAAAIAGDANANLS
+1169 AAAATITGDANANLS
-1184 IIAGVGSTLQS
+1184 IIAGAGSTLQS
-1195 TGLAGLSSGVKTV
+1195 TGAAGLSTGVKTV

-1259 QDVAALDGMVDTIVI
+1259 QDVAAADGRVDTIVI

-1288 GFDAAGVAGAA
+1288 GFDASLAGAA
-1299 GVVAGSTTAG
+1299 AAAGTSTAG
-1309 DDVLDLASAFAAVG
+1309 GDVLDLASAFAAVG
-1323 LGAVDGAN
+1323 LGPVDGAN
-1331 VSNVRSHSV
+1331 VGNVRSHNV

-1349 DADAYLA
+1349 DVDAYAA

-1378 NLNGTSATVVFNYD
+1378 NLNGTSATVAFNYD

-1408 AADTVIELVGVY
+1408 AADTVVELVGVY
-1420 NGVEAVT
+1420 TGVEAVA
-1427 GGTAGLIEIA
+1427 GGTANVIEIA

>member
-1 MAASATSMEYVQK
+1 MATNVTSAERTNILKLVAGMFNAAPGAAYLEEFSTA
-14 MFLAYFGRPVAPT
+14 FLALNKDYGALAAALADT
-27 GQEYYGQ
+27 GAFKALYPSSLTVEETATKFLTTLGLAANSEAQDFVQAKLNAGEGIASVIFQ
-34 LVDAGNVAAL
+34 SLLALVESTSTDAEIVAA
-44 QDDFWNSVE
+44 Q
-53 SQGKFGAL
+53 AL
-61 STEGKVNAIF
+61 
-71 NQLFARDAA
+71 
-80 AAGLTYWTTEINA
+80 
-93 GRVSLPQAA
+93 
-102 LTILNSAAADDLAVF
+102 LA
-117 NAKLEVANAFTAE
+117 NK
-130 LDTTAEILAYQ
+130 
-141 SNIDEARDL
+141 
-150 LVSIK
+150 
-155 SQAQADAAVAD
+155 AAVAEYYSVTKVASSD
-166 IQNIVADIVAGGS
+166 QLATLQGIVANVTADPASVEAAKAALDSGNG
-179 AEDQTFTLTNG
+179 QTFTLTNG

-195 ANVFNAPMVFVPDG
+195 ANVFNAPMVYVPDG

-237 GNINADEG
+237 GNTNADEG
-245 TTAIT
+245 TTPTT
-250 TPILNNIQNINID
+250 TPVLNNIQNINID
-263 WTGNTTTLDL
+263 WTGNTNTLDL

-303 ADFRVASTAS
+303 ADFRVANTAS
-313 DNVNVLFRFKQGVLT
+313 DNVAVTFRFKQGVLT

-394 ALTPRASPLAGA
+394 ALTPT
-406 GAVAEFTNLGAAG
+406 AVVTAAEYDALGAAG
-419 INNPAAVGLLDL
+419 IANPAAVGLLNL
-431 DASAFEGSLTLDIT
+431 DASAFEGNLTLDIT
-445 NSLGGFADPNNSG
+445 NSLGGFADPANSG
-458 QVVHGKVTGGS
+458 QTVHGVVTGGL

-478 GVAATSATNRDV
+478 GVASTSATNSDT
-490 IDGGTGSNRLILTD
+490 IDGGAGNNRLILVD
-504 GDIAGNAAISNI
+504 GDISGDANISNI

-522 NQAVATD
+522 NQAVLTD

-543 SVVMRDEDG
+543 SVVMRDEDA
-552 DGAAATFN
+552 DGGAATFN

-576 HSVTEVAPNTFGL
+576 HSVTEGVVLAS
-589 VNNATV
+589 NATV
-595 RVRLADASGTDDTV
+595 RVRLADASGTNDTV

-624 YTLNFDGQASGVN
+624 YTLNFDGQANGVG

-688 EASAQL
+688 EASEQL

-733 TTDSISD
+733 TTDSITD

-752 DDANLTLTGIE
+752 QNANLTLSGIE
-763 DLHIIANENVT
+763 NLHIIANENVT
-774 LGMANADVENLVILA
+774 LGMANADVDNLVILA

-850 AARLADAAWNGIGTS
+850 AARAADAAWNGIGTS
-865 AVGDAAYKG
+865 RAGDLAYQGVISDESAVG
-874 VINDESTV
+874 N
-882 GVFNGVTLA
+882 FNGVTLA

-904 NLDDVIYGATA
+904 ALDDVIYGATA

-946 TTINNIWSKTMT
+946 TTINNIWSRTMT
-958 SLTVSAADN
+958 SLTVSAADD

-980 SLTTFDASGVGGDLT
+980 SLTTFDASAVGGDLT

-1052 DVVAGDRGD
+1052 DVIDGDRGD
-1061 NIISTGAGNDTVT
+1061 NIISSGAGNDTLR

-1087 IDTVTDNLGTGIDAT
+1087 IDTVTDNFGTGIDAS

-1111 GGVTTLFIDVTGNGV
+1111 GGVTTLRIDVDGSGAYTAA
-1126 GGLDV
+1126 DV
-1131 DQMLA
+1131 VQMLA
-1136 VGNGSD
+1136 VGDGSD

-1152 LDASAVLDG
+1152 LTASAVLDG
-1161 RLAVVENA
+1161 RLATVDSQVGGVV
-1169 AGAAAIAGDANANLS
+1169 AGDANANLE
-1184 IIAGVGSTLQS
+1184 IMTAAADVTFNG
-1195 TGLAGLSSGVKTV
+1195 
-1208 NAGNGNDVAMWTGSA
+1208 GNGNDVALVTDKTTAS
-1223 AADGLIF
+1223 LTF
-1230 NGGAGNDAAVGT
+1230 NGGAGNDAAVGGVDSDIFT
-1242 IDNDTFAGGT
+1242 GGT
-1252 GADKFVL
+1252 GADKLVM
-1259 QDVAALDGMVDTIVI
+1259 QNTATLDGVVDTVVI

-1288 GFDAAGVAGAA
+1288 GFQATATAGVAAVAA
-1299 GVVAGSTTAG
+1299 GSATAG
-1309 DDVLDLASAFAAVG
+1309 DDVLDLASAFAAVAA
-1323 LGAVDGAN
+1323 GAVDGDN
-1331 VSNVRSHSV
+1331 VGNVRSHNV

-1349 DADAYLA
+1349 DADTYAA
-1356 PVLVGTGAGQLS
+1356 TVLVGTGAGQLS
-1368 LANVLSYLAT
+1368 LADVLSYLAT
-1378 NLNGTSATVVFNYD
+1378 NLNGTSATVAFNYD
-1392 ANGDG
+1392 SNGDG
-1397 VNDNTFVFQDG
+1397 VLNAADSTFVFQDG
-1408 AADTVIELVGVY
+1408 AADTVVELVGTY
-1420 NGVEAVT
+1420 AGVGAVGST
-1427 GGTAGLIEIA
+1427 VAGVIEIV